1 MRSALLQSM
10 MIALLLIPI
19 IAAREAS
26 PLRGFKKAL
35 VWFLGFNLLY
45 ALALRF
51 VYPSLS

>member
-10 MIALLLIPI
+10 MQALLLIRI

-26 PLRGFKKAL
+26 PLRGLEKAL
-35 VWFLGFNLLY
+35 VWFTRSTLQY
-45 ALALRF
+45 VLALRF